1 VKSVTPRSAR
11 LPGPEESAVGSPLL
25 AALVGMTL
33 LACGGGGF
41 EPTPV
46 PTPAPTPT
54 PGPAWNEVAPL
65 RDAAAQAGRLVGAAV
80 LSSRLGS
87 DATYS
92 GAAGR
97 HFNYLTAEY
106 EMKWDPVQKVQG
118 QYDFSG
124 GDAIVAFAES
134 KGMRVK
140 GHALVWHQALPSW
153 VASLS
158 PPERRI
164 AFEDHIRTV
173 AGHYRRRVH
182 AWDVVN
188 EAIDDSQAGLRST
201 VFSRGLGP
209 DYVAEAFRLARR
221 ADPDAQLVYNDY
233 GGEGLNRKSQA
244 IYDLVKGL
252 KERGA
257 PIDGVGLQMHLAAT
271 SVPASAD
278 IRANIQRLADLGLQ
292 VNISE
297 MDVRVRDVAGDAAA
311 KLARQRQVYR
321 EIVAACLSVPRC
333 EAVTLWG
340 FTDAHSWV
348 DGTFGADDPLV
359 FDEQY
364 RAKPAFFGMQ
374 DAFLGR

>member
-1 VKSVTPRSAR
+1 VTRRGERAPARVASSLWAR
-11 LPGPEESAVGSPLL
+11 LPVLSVALL
-25 AALVGMTL
+25 FL

-54 PGPAWNEVAPL
+54 PGPPWNEAAPL
-65 RDAAAQAGRLVGAAV
+65 RDAAAATGRLVGAAV
-80 LSSRLGS
+80 SSSAL
-87 DATYS
+87 ATDPTYA

-106 EMKWDPVQKVQG
+106 EMKWDPVQKTQG
-118 QYDFSG
+118 VYDFSG

-134 KGMRVK
+134 RGMRVK
-140 GHALVWHQALPSW
+140 GHTLVWHQALPSW
-153 VASLS
+153 VESLS
-158 PPERRI
+158 PPELRI

-188 EAIDDSQAGLRST
+188 EAIDDSRSGLRST
-201 VFSRGLGP
+201 VFSRGLGS

-221 ADPDAQLVYNDY
+221 ADPEAQLVYNDY
-233 GGEGLNRKSQA
+233 GGEGLNRKSND
-244 IYDLVKGL
+244 IYELVKDLKQRGL
-252 KERGA
+252 V
-257 PIDGVGLQMHLAAT
+257 DGVGLQMHISAT
-271 SVPASAD
+271 SFPAVAD
-278 IRANIQRLADLGLQ
+278 IQANIRRLADLGLQ
-292 VNISE
+292 VNLSE
-297 MDVRVRDVAGDAAA
+297 MDVRVRDVAGDAAT
-311 KLARQRQVYR
+311 KLQRQREVYR
-321 EIVAACLSVPRC
+321 GVVAACVAVPRC
-333 EAVTLWG
+333 EAVTFWG

-348 DGTFGADDPLV
+348 DSSFGPDDPLL

-364 RAKPAFFGMQ
+364 RAKPAFFGVQ

>member
-1 VKSVTPRSAR
+1 MTRRGERATASVASSLCGR
-11 LPGPEESAVGSPLL
+11 LPVLSVGFLVLL
-25 AALVGMTL
+25 ALSQA
-33 LACGGGGF
+33 ACGGGGF

-46 PTPAPTPT
+46 PTQA

-65 RDAAAQAGRLVGAAV
+65 REAAAQAGRLVGAAV
-80 LSSRLGS
+80 FSSRLGS

-97 HFNYLTAEY
+97 HFSYLTAEY
-106 EMKWDPVQKVQG
+106 EMKWDPVQRVQG

-124 GDAIVAFAES
+124 GDAIVAFAEAHAV
-134 KGMRVK
+134 RVK
-140 GHALVWHQALPSW
+140 GHALVWHGATPSW
-153 VASLS
+153 VDSLS
-158 PPERRI
+158 PPELRI
-164 AFEDHIRTV
+164 AFEEHIRTV
-173 AGHYRRRVH
+173 AGHYRGRVH

-188 EAIDDSQAGLRST
+188 EAIDDSQRGLRST
-201 VFSRGLGP
+201 VFSRGLGA

-221 ADPDAQLVYNDY
+221 ADPEAQLIYNDY
-233 GGEGLNRKSQA
+233 GGEGLNRKSND
-244 IYDLVKGL
+244 IYELVRDLRDRGL
-252 KERGA
+252 V
-257 PIDGVGLQMHLAAT
+257 DGVGLQMHISGAAFPP
-271 SVPASAD
+271 VAD

-321 EIVAACLSVPRC
+321 DVVAACVAVARC
-333 EAVTLWG
+333 EAVTFWG

-348 DGTFGADDPLV
+348 DGFFGPDDPLL

-364 RAKPAFFGMQ
+364 RAKPAFYGVE
-374 DAFLGR
+374 DAFLKR

>member
-1 VKSVTPRSAR
+1 VF
-11 LPGPEESAVGSPLL
+11 L
-25 AALVGMTL
+25 AGTL
-33 LACGGGGF
+33 LVAFAACGGGGE
-41 EPTPV
+41 EPMPV
-46 PTPAPTPT
+46 PTPAPAPT
-54 PGPAWNEVAPL
+54 PGPSWSDVAPL

-106 EMKWDPVQKVQG
+106 EMKWDPVQRVQG

-134 KGMRVK
+134 RGMRVK

-158 PPERRI
+158 PPELRI

-209 DYVAEAFRLARR
+209 DYVAEAFRLARK
-221 ADPDAQLVYNDY
+221 ADPEAQLIYNDY
-233 GGEGLNRKSQA
+233 GGEGQNRKSND
-244 IYDLVKGL
+244 IYALVKDL
-252 KERGA
+252 KERGLV
-257 PIDGVGLQMHLAAT
+257 DGVGLQMHLSAA
-271 SVPASAD
+271 SVPAVAD
-278 IRANIQRLADLGLQ
+278 IRANIQRLPDLGLQ
-292 VNISE
+292 VNLSE
-297 MDVRVRDVAGDAAA
+297 MDVRVRDVAGDAAT
-311 KLARQRQVYR
+311 KLQRQRQVYR
-321 EIVAACLSVPRC
+321 DVVGACVAVPRC
-333 EAVTLWG
+333 EAITFWG

-348 DGTFGADDPLV
+348 DAAFGADDPLL

-364 RAKPAFFGMQ
+364 RAKPAFFGVL